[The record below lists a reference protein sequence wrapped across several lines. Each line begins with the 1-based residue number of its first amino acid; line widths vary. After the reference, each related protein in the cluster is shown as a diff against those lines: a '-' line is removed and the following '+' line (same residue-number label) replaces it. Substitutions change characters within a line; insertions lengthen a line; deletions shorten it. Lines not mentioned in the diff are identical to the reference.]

1 MMMTQYAGLNLN
13 KNIQLF
19 DYISTEFSKLPI
31 YFMNFHGQEKIS
43 NVVRVREFFKIISF
57 ELKHLNW
64 HY

>member
-43 NVVRVREFFKIISF
+43 NVVRVR
-57 ELKHLNW
+57 
-64 HY
+64 